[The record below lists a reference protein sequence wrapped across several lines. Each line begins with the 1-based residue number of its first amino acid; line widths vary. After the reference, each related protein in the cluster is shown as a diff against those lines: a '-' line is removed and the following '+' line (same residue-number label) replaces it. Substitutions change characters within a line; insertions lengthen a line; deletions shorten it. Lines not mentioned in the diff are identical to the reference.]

1 MIIARPHESKCLY
14 ASRVF
19 KTRFIITPLIV
30 VNFCKYINNTIQYV
44 NEGLDA
50 CYFPVDMPVHYIYQQ
65 SIKSIT

>member
-1 MIIARPHESKCLY
+1 MKANVYMPLEFSRH
-14 ASRVF
+14 ASELL
-19 KTRFIITPLIV
+19 LIV

>member
-1 MIIARPHESKCLY
+1 MKANVYMPLEF
-14 ASRVF
+14 SRH
-19 KTRFIITPLIV
+19 LHNYSLV